1 MSGMGKE
8 VYCSSSRVLYAQRAG
23 AAHGSRT
30 TRSWHQLPGN
40 GSSVVYVRGAQYA
53 RECPARAYHRSV
65 LVRTGRVYGCS
76 VLARGQETI
85 HIDAERVHR
94 RVCARED
101 RELSP
106 QIQSR
111 GWQKRGLVRA

>member
-1 MSGMGKE
+1 MGEK

-76 VLARGQETI
+76 VLARGQKTI
-85 HIDAERVHR
+85 DADAERVHG
-94 RVCARED
+94 ARIRTWTESY
-101 RELSP
+101 RHIYILEA
-106 QIQSR
+106 R
-111 GWQKRGLVRA
+111 GKRGSVRS

>member
-1 MSGMGKE
+1 MRASSAHAAEKCSGA
-8 VYCSSSRVLYAQRAG
+8 SRE
-23 AAHGSRT
+23 
-30 TRSWHQLPGN
+30 
-40 GSSVVYVRGAQYA
+40 SVWY
-53 RECPARAYHRSV
+53 
-65 LVRTGRVYGCS
+65 S

-85 HIDAERVHR
+85 HVDAERVHR

-111 GWQKRGLVRA
+111 GSRKRGSVRA

>member
-1 MSGMGKE
+1 MGKE
-8 VYCSSSRVLYAQRAG
+8 VYYSSSRALYAQRAG
-23 AAHGSRT
+23 AAHRSRT

-53 RECPARAYHRSV
+53 RECPARAHHRSV
-65 LVRTGRVYGCS
+65 RVRTGRVYGCS

-85 HIDAERVHR
+85 HVDAERVHR

-111 GWQKRGLVRA
+111 GSQKRGSVRA

>member
-1 MSGMGKE
+1 MGKE
-8 VYCSSSRVLYAQRAG
+8 VYCNSSRALYAQRAG
-23 AAHGSRT
+23 AARRGRT
-30 TRSWHQLPGN
+30 TRSLWQKLIAGN
-40 GSSVVYVRGAQYA
+40 LSSDVQVAQYA
-53 RECPARAYHRSV
+53 CGRPVCAWQRSV
-65 LVRTGRVYGCS
+65 RVRAGRVYGCS

-85 HIDAERVHR
+85 HVDAERVHR

-111 GWQKRGLVRA
+111 GSQKRGSVRA